1 MEAYFAF
8 TDECGCYQKNRTEKF
23 NMAHPFYV
31 RSTVIM
37 SFSDYLVL
45 QNGMDRIKITFG
57 MRPEVEIKWSHFGNA
72 LKGHYRKGQC
82 KLSPAQLAEYYAQV
96 LDLLTSLESAEVYYT
111 LTDNNIIGH
120 VDKSIVQDASSKR
133 ISESAINSFC
143 ERWICNC
150 CSR

>member
-45 QNGMDRIKITFG
+45 QNGKYSLQGTTQGR
-57 MRPEVEIKWSHFGNA
+57 
-72 LKGHYRKGQC
+72 Y
-82 KLSPAQLAEYYAQV
+82 
-96 LDLLTSLESAEVYYT
+96 LT
-111 LTDNNIIGH
+111 
-120 VDKSIVQDASSKR
+120 
-133 ISESAINSFC
+133 
-143 ERWICNC
+143 
-150 CSR
+150 

>member
-45 QNGMDRIKITFG
+45 AKEWIG
-57 MRPEVEIKWSHFGNA
+57 
-72 LKGHYRKGQC
+72 LK
-82 KLSPAQLAEYYAQV
+82 
-96 LDLLTSLESAEVYYT
+96 
-111 LTDNNIIGH
+111 
-120 VDKSIVQDASSKR
+120 
-133 ISESAINSFC
+133 
-143 ERWICNC
+143 
-150 CSR
+150 